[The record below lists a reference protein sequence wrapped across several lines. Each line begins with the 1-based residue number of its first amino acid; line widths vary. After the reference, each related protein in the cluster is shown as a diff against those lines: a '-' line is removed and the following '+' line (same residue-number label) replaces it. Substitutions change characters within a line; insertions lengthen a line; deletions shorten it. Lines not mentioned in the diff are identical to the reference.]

1 MIPSFHLV
9 TLEIVLANSS
19 CVEREK
25 KDTTSNT
32 SPTAGWSLPTACPV
46 YGLGL
51 YRDTAAGIVS
61 LVCYM
66 QSTAHVRQA
75 FEPLEH
81 PVQFWEPV

>member
-9 TLEIVLANSS
+9 TLKIMLANSS
-19 CVEREK
+19 CVERK
-25 KDTTSNT
+25 KDTTSNA
-32 SPTAGWSLPTACPV
+32 SPTAGWSLPTACHAV

-51 YRDTAAGIVS
+51 YRDTATSMVS
-61 LVCYM
+61 LVCHM
-66 QSTAHVRQA
+66 QSTAHVRRA